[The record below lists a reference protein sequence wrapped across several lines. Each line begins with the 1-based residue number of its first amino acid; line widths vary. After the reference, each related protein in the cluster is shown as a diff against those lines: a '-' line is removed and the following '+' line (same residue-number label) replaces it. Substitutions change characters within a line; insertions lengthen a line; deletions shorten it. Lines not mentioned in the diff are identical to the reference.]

1 VGEENT
7 VCPKCMGAGFVGPN
21 WKDHRDVIR
30 LAIEEGVTKRMVD
43 EKREFLKAQDSLIQE
58 RVETLTTKRIEALE
72 RFENN
77 AYRQLL
83 AQFSSLRDIETALI
97 REALKLEGGN
107 VTRTA
112 RRLGIGR
119 ATMYRKMEQ
128 LRRKKA

>member
-1 VGEENT
+1 
-7 VCPKCMGAGFVGPN
+7 MGAGFVGPN